1 MTEEDDTLREGYATF
16 NRGDFEQALTYWHP
30 DAVIDRSMNF
40 GDPGVYEG
48 LDGVRRFY
56 ESIFEQYS
64 EFRIE
69 PEEVIPA
76 GEDKLVVIAR
86 TVGRHK
92 LSGMEVEDVEINVW
106 TLRDGKAIHVQLF
119 SDRDE
124 ALQAAGLDPAAHA
137 LD

>member
-1 MTEEDDTLREGYATF
+1 MEEDDTLREGYATF
-16 NRGDFEQALTYWHP
+16 NRGDFAQALTYWHP

-40 GDPGVYEG
+40 GDPGVYQG

-56 ESIFEQYS
+56 ESIFDQYS

-69 PEEVIPA
+69 PDEVIPA

-86 TVGRHK
+86 MIGRHK
-92 LSGMEVEDVEINVW
+92 LSGMELEEVEINVW
-106 TLRDGKAIHVQLF
+106 TLCYGKAIHVQLF
-119 SDRDE
+119 AGRDE
-124 ALQAAGLDPAAHA
+124 ALRAAGLDPAVHA